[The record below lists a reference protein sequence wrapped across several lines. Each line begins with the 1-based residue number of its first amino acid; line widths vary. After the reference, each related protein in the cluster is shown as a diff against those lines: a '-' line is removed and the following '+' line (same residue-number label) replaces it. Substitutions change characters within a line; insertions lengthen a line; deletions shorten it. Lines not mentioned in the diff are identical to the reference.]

1 MSLEPELLALFDR
14 DERLAASFPDL
25 RRENSDRLVRHTA
38 VRGHSGVVLHSS
50 LSAETA
56 DAAIAAQVAYFSG
69 LGQAFECKVYA
80 YDQPGDLVDRLAA
93 RGFEIDQTEAVMVL
107 NVADYDVVESL
118 NVRCTWHG

>member
-1 MSLEPELLALFDR
+1 MVDDHRRQGNGRGGGSGQRQAER
-14 DERLAASFPDL
+14 ERLDEADT
-25 RRENSDRLVRHTA
+25 VRFEA
-38 VRGHSGVVLHSS
+38 M
-50 LSAETA
+50 TA

-93 RGFEIDQTEAVMVL
+93 RGFEIDQPEAVMVL
-107 NVADYDVVESL
+107 DVADYDVVESL